1 MNFLIIIF
9 LNLIIGLLSA
19 EQFVFKA
26 DYDVYWRGWY
36 CGTMQSELSHVDHH
50 EYSYKQ
56 QIKSTLFLFNFAEY
70 QESRFF
76 LKDNQCIPHSYILSK
91 EQSHAEKIDYKISFE
106 DHLARL
112 EKIDIN
118 SQEKLEQIF
127 EYLEPC
133 YDRLVMQLQLIQNLR
148 NHGIQDITLSCID
161 YKGVQDYFY
170 QTETTDHDKVILTS
184 THRNRINT
192 FVLDPQKG
200 FFPIQFEQKKGV
212 TPLIRGELKHVEFD
226 EEWFMLWQKNIN
238 KK

>member
-1 MNFLIIIF
+1 MKYLIIIF

-26 DYDVYWRGWY
+26 DYDIYWRGWY
-36 CGTMQSELSHVDHH
+36 CGTMQSEFSQINHH

-56 QIKSTLFLFNFAEY
+56 QIKSTVFFFHFSEY
-70 QESRFF
+70 QESRFL
-76 LKDNQCIPHSYILSK
+76 LKDNECIPLYYTLSK
-91 EQSHAEKIDYKISFE
+91 EQSHTEKIDYKIIFE
-106 DHLARL
+106 NKFARV
-112 EKIDIN
+112 EKTDVN
-118 SQEKLEQIF
+118 SQKKSEQIF

-161 YKGVQDYFY
+161 NKGVQQYFF
-170 QTETTDHDKVILTS
+170 QTEKTDHDKVMLTS

-192 FVLDPQKG
+192 FVLDQQKG

-226 EEWFMLWQKNIN
+226 EQWLILWQKKIN